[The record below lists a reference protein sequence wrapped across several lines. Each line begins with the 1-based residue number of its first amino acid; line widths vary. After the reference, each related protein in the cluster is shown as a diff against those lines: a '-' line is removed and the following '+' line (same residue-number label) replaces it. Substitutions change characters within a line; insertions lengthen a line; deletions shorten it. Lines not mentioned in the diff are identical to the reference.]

1 MARIPR
7 KDILDRLH
15 GMIDRGEPIIG
26 GGAGTGLSAKC
37 EEAGGIDLIVIYNSG
52 RYRMAGRGS
61 LAGLLAYGNA
71 NDVVLEMAREVLPV
85 VKKTPVL
92 AGVNGTDPFLILDD
106 FLHRLGE
113 LGFSGVQNFPTV
125 GIIDGLFRQNLEE
138 TGMGYGHEVEMI
150 RAAHEHDLL
159 TTPYVFN
166 EREAIADGRG
176 RRRHHR
182 LPHGPDD
189 RRQHRRRDR
198 AEARR
203 LRAAHQGLVGGG
215 APRSM
220 QGHHRAVPRRADRHA
235 RGCRRSSWRSAP
247 NAMASTEPRAWS
259 ACRPSRRSS
268 KPHVNS
274 RRSEDRREDPMSGA
288 QFGTFILGLVVVAIV
303 VAIVVW
309 LFNWLYLR
317 SSKERAFVRTG
328 PGRAE
333 GGDERR
339 RLRAAHRAR
348 GHPGQHEHAQRL
360 EVARGRD
367 KALITRDRMRVD
379 VLSEFYVRVQAS
391 DDAIAAA
398 AQTLGQRTMQPD
410 ALRELIEGKFV
421 DALRTVAA
429 EMTMEEMHE
438 KRGEYVRRVR
448 TVVAADLLQNG
459 LELET
464 VSLTQLDQTAME
476 YFNPSNAFDAEGL
489 TRLTEQIER
498 RKKIRNDIEQD
509 TMIEIRNK
517 NLDTERQA
525 LEIDRALEHAR
536 LAQEQDLETQ
546 RAAQRAEIARER
558 ADKDQDAERAQIT
571 VAPVDRAGAHRLGAG
586 GRGAAHRQGAR
597 GRGARRSGA
606 ARRSSSPSRSGR
618 SPSPSSRGPSR
629 SAQAEADKARALAVT
644 AEEQVFTARETE
656 MAQRRK
662 SVELIVAQ
670 QEAERDALRLT
681 VAAGA
686 EKAAA
691 ADRGAAVR
699 AEAEAEADAD
709 KIRSL
714 ATRIR
719 LEVDAEGTR
728 LMNEAQNLL
737 SADARLSAMRHE
749 ARSTSSRPSSAN
761 RSSRW
766 SASRASRSSMSTG
779 WAAAAAAAAGST
791 AATSAAAWPTA
802 SSIRRLRFRAQAP
815 LIDQLPREIGVQG
828 GDVGRVAQGLLD
840 RTQGSSGPP
849 VPARTPGSSPRQK
862 GGRGSGPWSEVTV

>member
-1 MARIPR
+1 
-7 KDILDRLH
+7 
-15 GMIDRGEPIIG
+15 
-26 GGAGTGLSAKC
+26 
-37 EEAGGIDLIVIYNSG
+37 
-52 RYRMAGRGS
+52 
-61 LAGLLAYGNA
+61 
-71 NDVVLEMAREVLPV
+71 
-85 VKKTPVL
+85 
-92 AGVNGTDPFLILDD
+92 
-106 FLHRLGE
+106 
-113 LGFSGVQNFPTV
+113 
-125 GIIDGLFRQNLEE
+125 
-138 TGMGYGHEVEMI
+138 
-150 RAAHEHDLL
+150 
-159 TTPYVFN
+159 
-166 EREAIADGRG
+166 
-176 RRRHHR
+176 
-182 LPHGPDD
+182 
-189 RRQHRRRDR
+189 
-198 AEARR
+198 
-203 LRAAHQGLVGGG
+203 
-215 APRSM
+215 
-220 QGHHRAVPRRADRHA
+220 
-235 RGCRRSSWRSAP
+235 
-247 NAMASTEPRAWS
+247 
-259 ACRPSRRSS
+259 
-268 KPHVNS
+268 
-274 RRSEDRREDPMSGA
+274 MSGA

-303 VAIVVW
+303 VAIIVW

-328 PGRAE
+328 LAGQKVVMN
-333 GGDERR
+333 GGAFV
-339 RLRAAHRAR
+339 L
-348 GHPGQHEHAQRL
+348 PIVHEVIPVNMNTLRL
-360 EVARGRD
+360 EVSRGRD

-379 VLSEFYVRVQAS
+379 VLSEFYVRVQAT

-558 ADKDQDAERAQIT
+558 ADKDQDAERAQISSRQSIEQ
-571 VAPVDRAGAHRLGAG
+571 ARIASERAVEEQRIAKEREVEELEI
-586 GRGAAHRQGAR
+586 
-597 GRGARRSGA
+597 ARRKA
-606 ARRSSSPSRSGR
+606 IELAEQERAVAVAEQSRAQSV
-618 SPSPSSRGPSR
+618 
-629 SAQAEADKARALAVT
+629 AQAEADKARALAVT

-681 VAAGA
+681 VAAEA

-714 ATRIR
+714 AARIR

-728 LMNEAQNLL
+728 LMNEAQNMLTP
-737 SADARLSAMRHE
+737 DARLSAMRMKLIDKLE
-749 ARSTSSRPSSAN
+749 AIIRESVKPMERIEGIKILHVDGLGGGGGGGNRADSGDVGGGLADSVVNSA
-761 RSSRW
+761 
-766 SASRASRSSMSTG
+766 
-779 WAAAAAAAAGST
+779 
-791 AATSAAAWPTA
+791 
-802 SSIRRLRFRAQAP
+802 LRFRTQAP
-815 LIDQLPREIGVQG
+815 LIDQLLREIGIQG
-828 GDVGRVAQGLLD
+828 GDVGQVAQGLLD

-849 VPARTPGSSPRQK
+849 VPARTPG
-862 GGRGSGPWSEVTV
+862 E